1 VSEQRKP
8 LLHRL
13 GDAASGL
20 GRGEPRSRRRRLTIQ
35 VSVGLLIFGAL
46 VFVAASQWDEL
57 QERNVSFDPVWL
69 VPAGAILLC
78 FYAWAA
84 LGWDL
89 AVRFLGYRL
98 APSRAQMI
106 WGQSLLA
113 RYVPGNLLV
122 IVGRVM
128 LAERE
133 GVPRRTTLASLVY
146 EGGVSFASA
155 ASIGTG
161 FFIAH
166 PDLQDE
172 PIRFAALALVPAVLL
187 VLHPRVFGPAANR
200 GLALLG
206 REPLEALIPFSRV
219 IALVG
224 YFAVAWC
231 IIGTG
236 VFFVGRSIY
245 PLDAAD
251 LPFVV
256 SAQALGFCASMAALV
271 LPGGIGVRD
280 AAFAW
285 AVKVAVGGSFAVG
298 AAISIGAR
306 VILTAAE
313 LVYVGIVTALGRR
326 HSRRAESRPATAAPG

>member
-1 VSEQRKP
+1 V
-8 LLHRL
+8 
-13 GDAASGL
+13 A
-20 GRGEPRSRRRRLTIQ
+20 
-35 VSVGLLIFGAL
+35 VGLLIFAAL
-46 VFVAASQWDEL
+46 VYVAVSQWDEL

-98 APSRAQMI
+98 PAARAQMV

-113 RYVPGNLLV
+113 RYVPGNVLV

-133 GVPRRTTLASLVY
+133 GVPRRTTLASMVY
-146 EGGVSFASA
+146 EGGVSFAA
-155 ASIGTG
+155 AATIGMG

-172 PIRFAALALVPAVLL
+172 PLRFAALALVPAVLL
-187 VLHPRVFGPAANR
+187 VLHPRVFGPLANR
-200 GLALLG
+200 ALAMIG
-206 REPLEALIPFSRV
+206 REPLPALIPFRGI

-224 YFAVAWC
+224 FFAVAWC
-231 IIGTG
+231 MIGCG

-245 PLDAAD
+245 PLEASDI
-251 LPFVV
+251 FVV
-256 SAQALGFCASMAALV
+256 GSAQALGFCASMAALV
-271 LPGGIGVRD
+271 FPGGLGVRD

-313 LVYVGIVTALGRR
+313 LVYVGAVTALGRR
-326 HSRRAESRPATAAPG
+326 TAESHSARITSAT